1 MATSRSLMDIC
12 VETSGT
18 VAVVTV
24 AGECDASEAPRLA
37 SALRDARLTSEEVH
51 LDLSELAFLDSATLR
66 VLYSESVEFELYAS
80 RLVLVD
86 PQPGIR
92 RVLEIAGLDSRFEL
106 RSTRDGAS
114 NGHPPLPQPGRSH
127 VFSRVD
133 EA

>member
-1 MATSRSLMDIC
+1 MATSRSLMDIR
-12 VETSGT
+12 VEMSGT

-24 AGECDASEAPRLA
+24 VGECDASEASRLA
-37 SALRDARLTSEEVH
+37 YALRDARLTAEEVH

-66 VLYSESVEFELYAS
+66 VLYSESVEFELDSS

-92 RVLEIAGLDSRFEL
+92 RVLQIAGLDSRFEV
-106 RSTRDGAS
+106 RSSRDGAS
-114 NGHPPLPQPGRSH
+114 NGHFPFPQPDPWDALGP
-127 VFSRVD
+127 VD